1 MKLTLRQ
8 KQVLGEFKRRI
19 QKQYPKELIR
29 LVLFGSRAR
38 GDAIKESDFDILLV
52 IRSEDW
58 KLGDRM
64 REIGYQLELEH
75 GIILS
80 IQVMSVGH
88 VEQLKAIRSQFIEEV
103 EREGIAV

>member
-8 KQVLGEFKRRI
+8 RQVFEEFKRRI

-58 KLGDRM
+58 KLGDRI
-64 REIGYQLELEH
+64 REIGYQFELEH

-88 VEQLKAIRSQFIEEV
+88 IEQLKAIRSQFFEEV
-103 EREGIAV
+103 EREGIVV